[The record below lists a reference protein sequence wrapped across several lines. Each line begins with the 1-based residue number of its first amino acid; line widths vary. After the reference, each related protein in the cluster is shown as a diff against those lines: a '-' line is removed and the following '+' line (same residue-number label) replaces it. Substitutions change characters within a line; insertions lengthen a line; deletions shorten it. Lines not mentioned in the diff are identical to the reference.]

1 MKMEYC
7 IRHAHRRVAF
17 AGNMLVTSVK
27 QHVVCFSQA
36 FGKLFLTANVIQS
49 DTKNVQAKPFAL
61 KPPQVGV
68 RVQRCDI

>member
-27 QHVVCFSQA
+27 QQVVCFSQA

-49 DTKNVQAKPFAL
+49 DTKNMFRQNHLP
-61 KPPQVGV
+61 
-68 RVQRCDI
+68 